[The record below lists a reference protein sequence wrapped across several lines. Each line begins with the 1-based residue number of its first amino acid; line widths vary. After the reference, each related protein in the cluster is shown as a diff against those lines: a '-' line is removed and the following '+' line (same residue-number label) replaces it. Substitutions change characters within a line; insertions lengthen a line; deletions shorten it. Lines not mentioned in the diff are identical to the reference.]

1 MSLFTKTAAASAMC
15 AAMAIMA
22 LPASAGVMT
31 VVDKANLGATSP
43 TEQVDWR
50 PYCHRHYYR
59 GWRSGYAAPTYYGY
73 SAPAYYGFSAPVVS
87 GGTVAADGN
96 YCATSVKTCLLYEPG
111 WLGTGCS
118 CRVPGGIARGT
129 VIQ

>member
-1 MSLFTKTAAASAMC
+1 MSLFARTAAASAIC
-15 AAMAIMA
+15 AAIAIVA

-31 VVDKANLGATSP
+31 VVDKASLGVTSP
-43 TEQVDWR
+43 TDQVGWR
-50 PYCHRHYYR
+50 PYCRHHHR
-59 GWRSGYAAPTYYGY
+59 GWRYGY
-73 SAPAYYGFSAPVVS
+73 SAPTFYGYSAPVVS

-118 CRVPGGIARGT
+118 CSVPGGYARGT

>member
-1 MSLFTKTAAASAMC
+1 MSLFAKTAAASAIC
-15 AAMAIMA
+15 AAMAIVA

-31 VVDKANLGATSP
+31 VVDKASLGVTSP
-43 TEQVDWR
+43 MDQVAWR
-50 PYCHRHYYR
+50 PYCNRYRSLGYY
-59 GWRSGYAAPTYYGY
+59 GYSAPTYYGY
-73 SAPAYYGFSAPVVS
+73 SAPVVS
-87 GGTVAADGN
+87 AGAVAADGN

-118 CRVPGGIARGT
+118 CRVPGGLARGT

>member
-1 MSLFTKTAAASAMC
+1 MSLFAKTAAASAIC
-15 AAMAIMA
+15 AAMAILA
-22 LPASAGVMT
+22 FPASAGVMT
-31 VVDKANLGATSP
+31 VVDKAGLGVTSP
-43 TEQVDWR
+43 TDQVDWR
-50 PYCHRHYYR
+50 PYCHRHYRRLGYY
-59 GWRSGYAAPTYYGY
+59 GYAAPTFYGY
-73 SAPAYYGFSAPVVS
+73 SPPVAS
-87 GGTVAADGN
+87 GAMVAADGN

>member
-1 MSLFTKTAAASAMC
+1 MSLFTKTAAASAIC

-31 VVDKANLGATSP
+31 VVDKASLGVASFTD
-43 TEQVDWR
+43 QVNWR
-50 PYCHRHYYR
+50 PYCHRHYR
-59 GWRSGYAAPTYYGY
+59 GWRYGY
-73 SAPAYYGFSAPVVS
+73 SAPAFYGYSAPVVS
-87 GGTVAADGN
+87 VGAVAADGN

-118 CRVPGGIARGT
+118 CRVPGGLARGT
-129 VIQ
+129 VIP